1 VGWAL
6 FVWFVADLATSLL
19 ALLAKDFVESHQW
32 TELLV
37 FDSTLVIASIL
48 LLHRDNMPRKVAG
61 ICSSAHPFP
70 WFWNVT
76 FLIGLNTVAS
86 VLLLAAKAPNT
97 MLSSLSTGQNLV
109 WVCVFAPLSEE
120 LFTRGWFQSS
130 YLRAGGVAGPT
141 SAILASAT
149 LFAAMHLFVSTS
161 LLRNAVTVVAA
172 FLSGLIYGRVRQA
185 SNSLFPVVI
194 MHSVFNAW
202 GWFIVQP
209 IWFYVLKR

>member
-1 VGWAL
+1 M
-6 FVWFVADLATSLL
+6 
-19 ALLAKDFVESHQW
+19 HQW
-32 TELLV
+32 TKLLV

-48 LLHRDNMPRKVAG
+48 LVHRDNMPRKVAG
-61 ICSSAHPFP
+61 ICSSARPFP

-86 VLLLAAKAPNT
+86 ILILAAKVPGT
-97 MLSSLSTGQNLV
+97 MLSSLSTGQTLL
-109 WVCVFAPLSEE
+109 WVCVFAPLAEE

-130 YLRAGGVAGPT
+130 YLRAVGVAGPT

-149 LFAAMHLFVSTS
+149 LFAAMHLFVSAS

-172 FLSGLIYGRVRQA
+172 FLSALIYGRVREA
-185 SNSLFPVVI
+185 SSSLFPAVI

-202 GWFIVQP
+202 GWLIVQP
-209 IWFYVLKR
+209 IWFFILKR